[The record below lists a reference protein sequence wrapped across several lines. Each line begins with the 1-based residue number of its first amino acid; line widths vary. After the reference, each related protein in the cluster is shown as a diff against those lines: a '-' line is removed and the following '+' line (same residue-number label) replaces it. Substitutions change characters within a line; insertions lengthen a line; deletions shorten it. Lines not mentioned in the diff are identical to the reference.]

1 MKQFFGRFSVSTP
14 HAHFKLF
21 RGLLCP
27 DWTLTGSALGK
38 LAPVTL
44 LCVLFVTVGETS
56 GWRGLWLILGML
68 DCQPGDILGCPLRP
82 EFVGWGT

>member
-1 MKQFFGRFSVSTP
+1 MRISDP

-21 RGLLCP
+21 RRLLCP

-38 LAPVTL
+38 LAPVTW
-44 LCVLFVTVGETS
+44 LCALFVTVGETS

-68 DCQPGDILGCPLRP
+68 DCQPGDVLGRPLRP